1 MRKRERGKRR
11 EDEREVGMRE
21 RWKRRE
27 DVSEV
32 EEKMGERWKR
42 RRERGGREQSL
53 SDVLA
58 QEGPHLR
65 VDDHD
70 AAVRNVNGLI
80 RRHVRVPIPEPLCV
94 YLNLEGTKF
103 RLT

>member
-1 MRKRERGKRR
+1 MDEREVEREGEERGKRA
-11 EDEREVGMRE
+11 
-21 RWKRRE
+21 
-27 DVSEV
+27 
-32 EEKMGERWKR
+32 
-42 RRERGGREQSL
+42 SL